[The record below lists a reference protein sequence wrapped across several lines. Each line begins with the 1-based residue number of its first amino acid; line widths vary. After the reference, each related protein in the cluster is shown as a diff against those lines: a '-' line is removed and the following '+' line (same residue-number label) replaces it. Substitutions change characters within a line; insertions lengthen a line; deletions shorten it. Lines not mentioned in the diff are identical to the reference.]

1 MKLSD
6 FFDSV
11 EAHPELA
18 GEGLDQPEKKTPG
31 CIVRHIKSGLSTRLP
46 LEAIEKGEWNI
57 IEEVLTCKREPVALQ
72 CMTRVVGYF
81 SRIDNWNKSKLGEL
95 KDRQSGT
102 YSLPASAQ
110 C

>member
-1 MKLSD
+1 MKLTD
-6 FFDSV
+6 FFDAV
-11 EAHPELA
+11 ETHPELV
-18 GEGLDQPEKKTPG
+18 GEGIDRPEKKTPG

-46 LEAIEKGEWNI
+46 LEAVEKSEWDV

-72 CMTRVVGYF
+72 RMTRVVGYF

-95 KDRQSGT
+95 KDRHAGT
-102 YSLPASAQ
+102 YGLPESAL